1 MKRAC
6 SYCHEYFDSYEGDK
20 NRYCSEEC
28 HQLYLAR
35 QRMNYSGKRETVCRQ
50 CGKELPKNKTR
61 FCSRDCSTRYNHIKS
76 GAVNHSDILTK
87 QCPVCGKEF
96 QTWKSRQLTCSSE
109 CSKVYHNRS
118 RTKTEEQK
126 QRRKE
131 YDRQKWLRLHPDAST
146 AEEIHERKL
155 AREAEKELKRKERE
169 AELQKIRAHKEAIK
183 QANID
188 YWLNYEAEHECE
200 VCGEKFLAH
209 YPTAKYCSKTCQK
222 KNTRT
227 RDRYKGITIDKGITL
242 PRLAKRDHNQCQIC
256 GLFVDWDDFIQTDKT
271 KICGDMYPSIDHIR
285 PISLGGVHSW
295 DNVQLAHRKC
305 NSRKQNKYIG

>member
-1 MKRAC
+1 MEIKTESRVCAFC
-6 SYCHEYFDSYEGDK
+6 GKIFEDNFTTSRHK
-20 NRYCSEEC
+20 YCSKTC
-28 HQLYLAR
+28 AGRQYQVASGRIKPHQE
-35 QRMNYSGKRETVCRQ
+35 KEHQ
-50 CGKELPKNKTR
+50 C
-61 FCSRDCSTRYNHIKS
+61 I
-76 GAVNHSDILTK
+76 
-87 QCPVCGKEF
+87 VCGKTF
-96 QTWKSRQLTCSSE
+96 TTFVLHKKTCSPE
-109 CSKVYHNRS
+109 CSRKNHNRRRQ
-118 RTKTEEQK
+118 RTYSEDQK

-169 AELQKIRAHKEAIK
+169 AELQKIRVHKEAIK
-183 QANID
+183 QANIE

-222 KNTRT
+222 KSTRT

-295 DNVQLAHRKC
+295 DNVQLAHRGC
-305 NSRKQNKYIG
+305 NSRKHNKYIG